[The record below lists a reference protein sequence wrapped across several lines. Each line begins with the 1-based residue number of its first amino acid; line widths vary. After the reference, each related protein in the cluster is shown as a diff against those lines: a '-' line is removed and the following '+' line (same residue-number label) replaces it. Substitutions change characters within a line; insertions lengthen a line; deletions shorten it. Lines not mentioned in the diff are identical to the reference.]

1 MKIDDQKN
9 KRNLK
14 YDVVCDQHNLLQIWK
29 YGVYLKILKKQNKLK
44 KYNVIEII
52 MLKKIIKM
60 K

>member
-1 MKIDDQKN
+1 MSCVIKN
-9 KRNLK
+9 N
-14 YDVVCDQHNLLQIWK
+14 YLQIWK
-29 YGVYLKILKKQNKLK
+29 QGVDLKILKKQNKLK